1 MSTLNRRGEFGSFQW
16 CPYFQMSAFPRIQ
29 FLKNKKE
36 ENKVEK
42 KRLHMFYAFL
52 SGLVWGFF
60 GVCVMRVRAPGC
72 GWGVVVVSAA
82 VLLLLAALGL
92 MLVLILTRESL
103 LHINCFITTISNWL
117 KGLSD
122 FINPGSMLKSQSTP
136 WMHRYWSLKVSQ
148 HD

>member
-1 MSTLNRRGEFGSFQW
+1 MMSL
-16 CPYFQMSAFPRIQ
+16 FPNECISQNTVLEKPKRKQ
-29 FLKNKKE
+29 SGG
-36 ENKVEK
+36 K
-42 KRLHMFYAFL
+42 KRLQMYYAFL

-103 LHINCFITTISNWL
+103 LHINCFITTISN
-117 KGLSD
+117 
-122 FINPGSMLKSQSTP
+122 
-136 WMHRYWSLKVSQ
+136 
-148 HD
+148 